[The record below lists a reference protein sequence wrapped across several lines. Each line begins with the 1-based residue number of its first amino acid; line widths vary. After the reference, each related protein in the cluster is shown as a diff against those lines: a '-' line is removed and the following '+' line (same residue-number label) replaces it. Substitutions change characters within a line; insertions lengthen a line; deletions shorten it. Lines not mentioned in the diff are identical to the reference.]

1 MANILFFDCRQN
13 VKKPVVVMVFFLFR
27 GHQSELRERM
37 ETLRTMGGAV
47 VGRSPTSNMNSKT
60 NSNPNCQAE
69 ESVLLSVPQVFVEGQ
84 YLGVSGQEVTIFK

>member
-1 MANILFFDCRQN
+1 
-13 VKKPVVVMVFFLFR
+13 MVIVFR

-47 VGRSPTSNMNSKT
+47 VGRSPTSSNMNSKT
-60 NSNPNCQAE
+60 NYNLNCLSRE

-84 YLGVSGQEVTIFK
+84 YLGVSITLEVIIFT

>member
-1 MANILFFDCRQN
+1 
-13 VKKPVVVMVFFLFR
+13 MVIVFR

-60 NSNPNCQAE
+60 NYNLNCLSRE

-84 YLGVSGQEVTIFK
+84 YLGVSITLEVIIFT